1 MISYGFLSQEKVSL
15 LSSSSSKKGHHV
27 QRRSTTQLNHHHNV
41 VESLLFYQVRGG
53 GNGNGNGND
62 GGSNSN
68 HNNHHHHHEEVVE
81 KEKEN
86 NIYNTTTTLPS
97 DTTTTTTTSTTST
110 TSTTNPKSS
119 ESILESYV
127 EHVSQKDA
135 LSHSFYNHN
144 NNNYDPDIEDDDDGS
159 ILQLKKKERDLN
171 DPDDSDDDNDNDD
184 DDNSDHDNND
194 ENDNENDDENE
205 KFHPSD
211 TNNDNDHHHINVDIV
226 PLHDNNEDDVE
237 NEHELKVDIL
247 HHSQPSPPQTTTTT
261 TSQSSSQSSSSS
273 LNPFDQA
280 LIDAFLPLFYPPP
293 STNLSSFMKKC
304 IIPNSTN
311 IDISSRRRLD
321 RRTLYQSLLLE
332 WNSGISGIHT
342 NRKNSSN
349 GQKGNGNY
357 HHKSS
362 SSSSSS
368 SSLSKRNFVNEQLSH
383 QLKSSISLASQ
394 PLWRRHINN
403 SFSTT
408 TTNNNN
414 NNNINTSRTTSSN
427 TNDNEKEKE
436 NNHNESTTTS
446 TSSNDHNHNNMNNLP
461 NRSFYSTG
469 IRLYTTNEEDDDD
482 DIVDGEDEFDMDS
495 DENQSSSSLSSNSIM
510 NHYSNSNHWM
520 NHNNDNDESSPSSS
534 SSTTTTSS
542 NVLSSL
548 SYKSKSTLSIQET
561 IALALAHSYNC
572 GLVLLDDVGLQ
583 SVQEALVENKELKL
597 DYNSKD
603 VSYGSLVNS
612 LIRLANEGKLPR
624 VMGSGSWKGGR
635 ISNRMERDIALGLD
649 DPNDELA
656 IESMKLMKSDE
667 EMWMSTI
674 HDDDDNNHNANGSE
688 SYENPLPLVLFLR
701 TDASPNLLKS
711 KSTVDRLARECV
723 NEDSIHLLM
732 LGRGIDATT
741 VQLPTSR
748 SSGGGGSSNSN
759 AIAKNSRK
767 PAMQPPPS
775 IMGLPPNMN
784 HPFFPPPGS
793 QHQQHNPFAGMSSM
807 PPPGVPGNFMAPN
820 NDNGNPFGFTQQN
833 INASGV
839 NDPEGSRRFN
849 IFLARTVDKDGTPGI
864 MGAIAPPQVGNLFP
878 QMLAM
883 QARENYI
890 RSQEEGAS
898 EEEIQKHEANMQ
910 RWSEIMEQQQKIDNA
925 KRDSGKGKEMLPPQ
939 FFNASISGGPEGM
952 PSFMNMDGNNQFNGM
967 VAPPPELIQRAIE
980 EAVTDVMKQLTEM
993 SHNSGKSDDNN
1004 PLPPHLAKAFAQILS
1019 NDNLRRGIAE
1029 NLARAAPA
1037 LVDPRCQGVMLS
1049 VYVPPPPEHPNRG
1062 MMPGQQRSQ
1071 QQHQGKKASR
1081 RGKSNSLG
1089 APGMGGWLN
1098 KILSTSP
1105 SPSSV
1110 NNDEESNQAH
1120 ADSGDEE
1127 NSDNEGESTN
1137 LQVADDDER
1146 DEATFINEEI
1156 SKAAE
1161 KKLKKRDRQARAA
1174 AVAAATAMINK
1185 HQEEKRRRKS
1195 SSSSQTLSVEQKIE
1209 KHLTRLQA
1217 LCKPTPLKSPA
1228 DPVRSRS
1235 WDAWTMREHGA
1246 IIFRKNRRALN
1257 SILSQR
1263 NLRIDSRAG
1272 TKGMGSVLRQMLSV
1286 KDISHDMDELITCAV
1301 EFEAARSQRMQVRF

>member
-1 MISYGFLSQEKVSL
+1 MTINLNPKHQNNPTMTFYHTKSNVIYLLHVLSLFTMTIFYLFHTLPMSHGFLSKERLSL
-15 LSSSSSKKGHHV
+15 LSPKSI
-27 QRRSTTQLNHHHNV
+27 QYRTSTTQLN
-41 VESLLFYQVRGG
+41 QQ
-53 GNGNGNGND
+53 
-62 GGSNSN
+62 
-68 HNNHHHHHEEVVE
+68 HNNHHVESLFYQWRGGGGNNNNREE
-81 KEKEN
+81 EN
-86 NIYNTTTTLPS
+86 ETHNTTATSTS
-97 DTTTTTTTSTTST
+97 DETNTNTPTTTTTTTTR
-110 TSTTNPKSS
+110 PKSS

-135 LSHSFYNHN
+135 LSHSFYQQDVNINDDN
-144 NNNYDPDIEDDDDGS
+144 NDEDNEQGS

-171 DPDDSDDDNDNDD
+171 DPDDSDGDDSDDDDD
-184 DDNSDHDNND
+184 DDNNDDHESFHHSDTDDHDN
-194 ENDNENDDENE
+194 
-205 KFHPSD
+205 
-211 TNNDNDHHHINVDIV
+211 HINVDIV
-226 PLHDNNEDDVE
+226 QLHHNNEEDD
-237 NEHELKVDIL
+237 HELKVDIL
-247 HHSQPSPPQTTTTT
+247 HHPQPTATQT
-261 TSQSSSQSSSSS
+261 QSSTKQSTLATASS

-293 STNLSSFMKKC
+293 STNISSFMNKC

-332 WNSGISGIHT
+332 WNSGISTT
-342 NRKNSSN
+342 NSNSSSEPT
-349 GQKGNGNY
+349 GKGNN
-357 HHKSS
+357 KL
-362 SSSSSS
+362 SS
-368 SSLSKRNFVNEQLSH
+368 SSLSKRNFINEQSSH

-394 PLWRRHINN
+394 PLWRRHISN

-408 TTNNNN
+408 SSTMTTDTLSSNKENTNNNDAKN
-414 NNNINTSRTTSSN
+414 Y
-427 TNDNEKEKE
+427 
-436 NNHNESTTTS
+436 NESTS
-446 TSSNDHNHNNMNNLP
+446 TSSNHNLP
-461 NRSFYSTG
+461 NPSFYSTG
-469 IRLYTTNEEDDDD
+469 IRLYTTNEEEDDDED
-482 DIVDGEDEFDMDS
+482 NDEFDIDTS
-495 DENQSSSSLSSNSIM
+495 DENQSSSNSIM
-510 NHYSNSNHWM
+510 NHYSNQNNWM
-520 NHNNDNDESSPSSS
+520 NSHDNDDD
-534 SSTTTTSS
+534 SSTTTTTSLS
-542 NVLSSL
+542 LDKLSSL

-572 GLVLLDDVGLQ
+572 GLVLLDDVGLK

-624 VMGSGSWKGGR
+624 VMGAGGGSSGIWKGGR
-635 ISNRMERDIALGLD
+635 ISNRMERDLALGLD

-674 HDDDDNNHNANGSE
+674 HDNDDDSNVDGNENH
-688 SYENPLPLVLFLR
+688 ENPLPLILFLR

-723 NEDSIHLLM
+723 NEESIHLLM

-741 VQLPTSR
+741 VHLPTVGR
-748 SSGGGGSSNSN
+748 SGSSSNSN
-759 AIAKNSRK
+759 AFAKNNRK

-807 PPPGVPGNFMAPN
+807 PPPGVPGNFMGS

-839 NDPEGSRRFN
+839 NDPEGSKRFN

-910 RWSEIMEQQQKIDNA
+910 RWSEMMEQQQKSDNA
-925 KRDSGKGKEMLPPQ
+925 QRGNGKGKEILPPQ

-993 SHNSGKSDDNN
+993 SHHSGKSDDNS

-1062 MMPGQQRSQ
+1062 MMPGLQRPQ
-1071 QQHQGKKASR
+1071 QQQGKKASR
-1081 RGKSNSLG
+1081 RGKNNSLG

-1105 SPSSV
+1105 SSV
-1110 NNDEESNQAH
+1110 NNDEESNQFH
-1120 ADSGDEE
+1120 GDSGDEE
-1127 NSDNEGESTN
+1127 VSDNEGENTN
-1137 LQVADDDER
+1137 LEVVDNSEKE
-1146 DEATFINEEI
+1146 EAAFINEEI

-1185 HQEEKRRRKS
+1185 HHQEEKKKRKTS
-1195 SSSSQTLSVEQKIE
+1195 SSSGSSQTLSFEQKIE

-1217 LCKPTPLKSPA
+1217 LCKPTPLKSPV

-1235 WDAWTMREHGA
+1235 WNAWTMREHGA

-1263 NLRIDSRAG
+1263 DLRIDSKAG

-1286 KDISHDMDELITCAV
+1286 KDISHEMDELITCAV
-1301 EFEAARSQRMQVRF
+1301 EFEAARSQRMQVRV